1 MRKMEREKRHVKNDI
16 WKTKCENGTRKK
28 GMGKWHVKMAREMAC
43 EKWNVKMA
51 REEKECEN
59 GMKKMACEKWHV
71 KNRM

>member
-1 MRKMEREKRHVKNDI
+1 
-16 WKTKCENGTRKK
+16 
-28 GMGKWHVKMAREMAC
+28 MGKWHVKMAREMAC

-51 REEKECEN
+51 RKEKECEN